1 PTAAGSG
8 PARTPTAGPRFSS
21 RCPAYPSPRPR
32 GRGRGEGEGG
42 CPVTGPAPTVFV
54 IDDDPSVRKA
64 LGRLLRAAG
73 CRVQAFAAADEFL
86 GQPPPDGPAC
96 LVLDVCL
103 PGIDGLDLQRPLP
116 GRQAGLPVVFIT
128 GHGAIPMSVRAMKA
142 GAVDFLPK
150 PFHAQDL
157 LDAVRQALG
166 RQAQARQTGAE
177 LANLRQRAASLSPR
191 ERE

>member
-1 PTAAGSG
+1 IPPTATASSTPFSPPSPAAWGWGWPSASRSSLPTAAGSG

-32 GRGRGEGEGG
+32 GGGRGEGKGG

-73 CRVQAFAAADEFL
+73 FRVEAFADADEFL
-86 GQPPPDGPAC
+86 GRPLPDGPAC

-103 PGIDGLDLQRPLP
+103 PGIDGLDLQRTLS
-116 GRQAGLPVVFIT
+116 GRQAELPV
-128 GHGAIPMSVRAMKA
+128 
-142 GAVDFLPK
+142 
-150 PFHAQDL
+150 
-157 LDAVRQALG
+157 
-166 RQAQARQTGAE
+166 
-177 LANLRQRAASLSPR
+177 
-191 ERE
+191 